1 MGGREEG
8 LNVGQRRGE
17 GEGWERVGGVGEEEG
32 LESGSRERVKGG
44 RQRRGEGQRGEGKC
58 VFVGGWGWLVKGVR
72 ESG

>member
-1 MGGREEG
+1 MGE
-8 LNVGQRRGE
+8 
-17 GEGWERVGGVGEEEG
+17 EEEG

-58 VFVGGWGWLVKGVR
+58 VFVGGVVKGVR